1 MQLKGCEC
9 ISDAVSA
16 EYRGVYSIS
25 TAASKVGSTV
35 QTLRL
40 YETRHL
46 IEPDRTAGGTRRY
59 SDYDIDR
66 LERIVALVDDG
77 INLAGVGVILNLQ
90 DENARLRA
98 QHSTG
103 ADMTDKYG
111 NRIEVSETDLADQH
125 TPIDHTLEGDRED
138 AFEPLATRAITI
150 SEADWVDSQI
160 EVSVDEDQGST
171 IDQSLPDH
179 YTGHEDLTS

>member
-40 YETRHL
+40 YETSHL
-46 IEPDRTAGGTRRY
+46 IEPDPTAAETRLY
-59 SDYDIDR
+59 SNYDIDI
-66 LERIVALVDDG
+66 LERIVALLDAG
-77 INLAGVGVILNLQ
+77 IKLAVVGVILKLQ
-90 DENARLRA
+90 DANARLRA
-98 QHSTG
+98 QHSIG

-111 NRIEVSETDLADQH
+111 NRIEVSETDLADQYA
-125 TPIDHTLEGDRED
+125 PIDRILEG
-138 AFEPLATRAITI
+138 
-150 SEADWVDSQI
+150 
-160 EVSVDEDQGST
+160 
-171 IDQSLPDH
+171 
-179 YTGHEDLTS
+179 